1 VQSMLLVMHVFVFG
15 MVVASGILHG
25 HLNDGRG
32 LPQLPGHTAQ
42 LQPHPHSDAT
52 DDTTALVGTPLP
64 RRGVENPSGCPTEP
78 VPICS
83 TVNFQFPASTALRP
97 GGNLF
102 NASDLV
108 SASLTVS
115 TVSPTTSDPEGE
127 GSSAPVS
134 IAAFAL
140 SDETVGLRVSPW
152 RALRTSC

>member
-1 VQSMLLVMHVFVFG
+1 MLLVMHVFVFG
-15 MVVASGILHG
+15 MVVTSGIVHG

-52 DDTTALVGTPLP
+52 DDITALVGTPLP